1 MSNTNIKRQTIYIQ
15 RGFQGRSIAVVTGII
30 AASGLLSGVLLYLLL
45 SSELSTELY
54 TAHQQIKN
62 VWESLAST
70 VIFSNVIT
78 VSVTSVV
85 AAIAVLYQSH
95 KIAGPMTRLQRICE
109 EVTSGNLNPV
119 TTLRKADQLTALAS
133 AFETMVNSLQT
144 KESEQQSI
152 LAESISVLN
161 KIEQESD
168 HDKQSLLISE
178 LQEQLSKLHKK

>member
-1 MSNTNIKRQTIYIQ
+1 MSNSNKKRQTIYIQ
-15 RGFQGRSIAVVTGII
+15 RGFQGRSIALVTGII
-30 AASGLLSGVLLYLLL
+30 VASGLLSGILLYALL

-70 VIFSNVIT
+70 VIFSNIIT

-109 EVTSGNLNPV
+109 EVTNGNLNPV
-119 TTLRKADQLTALAS
+119 TSLRKADQLTVLAS
-133 AFETMVNSLQT
+133 AFEKMVNSLQN
-144 KESEQQSI
+144 KESDQQLV
-152 LAESISVLN
+152 LAEAILVLD
-161 KIEQESD
+161 KIELETDRDRQE
-168 HDKQSLLISE
+168 LLIRE
-178 LQEQLSKLHKK
+178 LKQQLSKLKKE